1 VSSIDKEMASIFVV
15 REDTTPLLSPN
26 GESITTSK
34 YSETQ
39 LWRTTDPI
47 TFLPSVSTQLSEKTD
62 FVLGF
67 SPDKSLATIARLGD
81 NMATILELKS
91 GEPRLVVD
99 TGMEICG
106 LGVTGN
112 TVIVI
117 GYGKIVTWDLPTGNH
132 ALGVRANIHD
142 SVRTVVFNHSA
153 PPPTKLHSASISPD
167 FNYIVITREASGGL
181 DIYDISTGKH
191 LVGVTASY
199 GHIPWFTQDG
209 CEVWSA
215 RLFPAEGWNI
225 IKDGQSGVIGL
236 ERLLGVCPPGRYPWR
251 SSHGH
256 NITND
261 GWIFNSRKKRVMWLP
276 HYWRKYGR
284 HWIWDG
290 RFLALLD
297 PGLPEPVIFELDE

>member
-1 VSSIDKEMASIFVV
+1 MASIFVV

-153 PPPTKLHSASISPD
+153 PPPTELHSASISPD
-167 FNYIVITREASGGL
+167 FDYIVITREASEGL
-181 DIYDISTGKH
+181 DIYDISTGEH
-191 LVGVTASY
+191 LVGTTVG
-199 GHIPWFTQDG
+199 GHMPWFTQDG
-209 CEVWSA
+209 REVWST
-215 RLFPAEGWNI
+215 RTLLMVGWEI
-225 IKDGQSGVIGL
+225 IKDEQSNVIGVDHPFRSN
-236 ERLLGVCPPGRYPWR
+236 EGPSGGFPWI

-256 NITND
+256 RVTGD
-261 GWIFNSRKKRVMWLP
+261 GWVFNSRGNRLMWLP
-276 HYWRKYGR
+276 HYWRKYER
-284 HWIWDG
+284 LWTWDG
-290 RFLALLD
+290 PFAGLLD
-297 PGLPEPVIFELDE
+297 PGLPEPVILELDE